1 MKDTTAQLTDDFKL
15 LINEKSQTYQ
25 KLISQT
31 SAIKDKVE
39 FFEQLTH
46 KSKSLSD
53 LIKEKEENFVGRDK
67 MSELK
72 KGLENIKVSI
82 ILRGS

>member
-15 LINEKSQTYQ
+15 LINEKGQTYQ

-31 SAIKDKVE
+31 NAIKEKVE

-53 LIKEKEENFVGRDK
+53 LIKEKEEHLIGRDK
-67 MSELK
+67 VSEIQ
-72 KGLENIKVSI
+72 KGLENIKVSGI
-82 ILRGS
+82 VRGD